1 MEETINPVNQ
11 GKTRNKDGTFR
22 KGFSGNLSGRPKGKT
37 LKDYV
42 RDYLAC
48 MNDDERQSFL
58 EGLPKEVIW
67 RMAEGNPQSD
77 ITSKGEAINPQPI
90 YGGLST
96 SNSNTQNIQPKQE
109 D

>member
-1 MEETINPVNQ
+1 MEE
-11 GKTRNKDGTFR
+11 NKPKREWLKQYYWKPGQ
-22 KGFSGNLSGRPKGKT
+22 SGNPAGRPKGKT

-77 ITSKGEAINPQPI
+77 ITSKGEAINPIPI
-90 YGGLST
+90 YNGLST
-96 SNSNTQNIQPKQE
+96 KELNKNNEEGTKDEPKE
-109 D
+109 